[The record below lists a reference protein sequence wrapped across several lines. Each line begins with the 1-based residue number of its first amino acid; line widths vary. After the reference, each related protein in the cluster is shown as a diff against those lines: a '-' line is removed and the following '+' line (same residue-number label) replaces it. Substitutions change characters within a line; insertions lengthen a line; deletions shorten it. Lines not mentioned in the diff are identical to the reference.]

1 MVVILKVFS
10 CTTAFQR
17 KKKPFYCPFN
27 ISAADIWSSI
37 HSFPFLPSQE
47 SQISDLRTLFGDPCC
62 SNEASVERVTNK
74 GTGSR

>member
-17 KKKPFYCPFN
+17 KETLKSYLLSLQYFCGRHL
-27 ISAADIWSSI
+27 IQ
-37 HSFPFLPSQE
+37 HPFLPSQE
-47 SQISDLRTLFGDPCC
+47 SQISDLGTLFGDPCC